1 MSVSE
6 PTLDVVALGHPLV
19 DVLTHETDD
28 VVTRT
33 KVERGAMTMV
43 DAARS
48 DEIYSQLG
56 PAQETSGGSA
66 ANTAAGVASF
76 GGRAAFIGRIADDTF
91 GRVFAHDLRSIGV
104 EFDVSPA
111 TDGSPTGRCL
121 VIVGA
126 DAERTMCTYLGAGA
140 EIDPRD
146 VDEQRIASAAITY
159 LEGYLW
165 DEGKA
170 KDAIRRAASTARAAG
185 RRVALTLSDPFCVE
199 RHRHEFRALVE
210 TDVDVLFA
218 NEHEIT
224 MLYEVDDFDEAARR
238 VGEVVEIAAL
248 TCGPKGSLVVGSG
261 VRHAIDGRAGCAA
274 GRHDRRGRPVRGRV
288 PVRAH
293 PGTRPRGVWAP
304 GVDRGRRGDLAP
316 RRASRG
322 GARRPRRVHRLMA
335 RLPRYRTGDPE
346 LDQRIA
352 ALDHRAGRRPRRR
365 PGVRDDRV
373 GGSARG

>member
-1 MSVSE
+1 MSDTK

-19 DVLTHETDD
+19 DVLSHETDD
-28 VVTRT
+28 VVART

-48 DEIYSQLG
+48 DEIYALLG

-66 ANTAAGVASF
+66 ANTVAGVASF

-104 EFDVSPA
+104 EFDVIPA

-126 DAERTMCTYLGAGA
+126 DADRTMCTYLGAGA
-140 EIDPRD
+140 EIDPKD
-146 VDEQRIASAAITY
+146 VDEQRIASAAVTY

-165 DEGKA
+165 DEAKA
-170 KDAIRRAASTARAAG
+170 KDAIRRASSTARDAG
-185 RRVALTLSDPFCVE
+185 RLVALTLSDPFCVE
-199 RHRHEFRALVE
+199 RHRDEFRALVE

-238 VGEVVEIAAL
+238 VAGVVEIAAL
-248 TCGPKGSLVVGSG
+248 TCGPKGSVVVGRG
-261 VRHAIDGRAGCAA
+261 ERHEITAEPVPKLVDTTGAGDLYAA
-274 GRHDRRGRPVRGRV
+274 GFLFGLTHGR
-288 PVRAH
+288 
-293 PGTRPRGVWAP
+293 
-304 GVDRGRRGDLAP
+304 DLAACG
-316 RRASRG
+316 RLASIAAAEVISHL
-322 GARRPRRVHRLMA
+322 GAR
-335 RLPRYRTGDPE
+335 PE
-346 LDQRIA
+346 VSLADLA
-352 ALDHRAGRRPRRR
+352 ASVD
-365 PGVRDDRV
+365 
-373 GGSARG
+373 